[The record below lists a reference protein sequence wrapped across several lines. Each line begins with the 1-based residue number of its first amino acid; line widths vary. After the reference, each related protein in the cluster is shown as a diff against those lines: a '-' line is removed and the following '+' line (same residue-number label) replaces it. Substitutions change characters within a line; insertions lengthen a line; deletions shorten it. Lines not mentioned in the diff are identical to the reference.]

1 MSEAR
6 RASFSARPGRAA
18 AGGGV
23 FCVLVAAWLVPAAAQ
38 AQVSVTIRPVRSS
51 VSVGEYLRVDVEIS
65 SSAGMPDAIGELP
78 AAGFVQA
85 GVQTSQSMQF
95 SFGMG
100 GGGQQQ
106 VTLVRSYTL
115 QAAQAGTQ
123 TIGPVQVQ
131 LGSRVFSSG
140 SVKVQVAPGSG
151 NVVGPGGPGPIPANP
166 PAAPEPQAEEVP
178 LSACRRPDGSPL
190 PPQGADGEVICLLV
204 QPDVFLVLEA
214 SDARVYLGEP
224 LRMQLR
230 AFVETDMVG
239 FSAGQ
244 LFAQLI
250 RKEPAMEG
258 FQRTNLEPTEISVE
272 TQFVQGRSYL
282 WTTIRDKLL
291 YPTRIGRLT
300 IGPAEAVVTL
310 RDFWREREIRRG
322 TAALPIEVLVLPSA
336 GKPDDFSPNNVGAHL
351 TVTVHASPATVRAGE
366 AIEVTLALTGEGNL
380 AGFRIDPPEI
390 AGATIIKSSDRPVEP
405 TQDDLTAKRTVTFL
419 VTPSAAGE
427 LDLSG
432 FGVSYFDYLQERYA
446 RANGEPLRVAVLP
459 AAPGTAST
467 TASPGSA
474 PSVPGGPAA
483 SIRPWND
490 LGRPGAPLSGHWWF
504 WVLLLLPPVS
514 LGGLYAGTAAA
525 QAIRSRRGVLRP
537 SDVLRRSRAVLRR
550 VARGRGQGDAAA
562 QLGAIESALFDF
574 LEARVGEPLRGFA
587 TTELHRRLSVAG
599 FPDTTLGR
607 LVATLDTCAF
617 GRFAPSQSRQQGAAD
632 AARGALEVLDDI
644 DRVKLPKA
652 PEVRS

>member
-6 RASFSARPGRAA
+6 RAGLSVGRGGAA

-23 FCVLVAAWLVPAAAQ
+23 FCVLLAAWLVPTAAR
-38 AQVSVTIRPVRSS
+38 AQVSVTIRPVRTA
-51 VSVGEYLRVDVEIS
+51 VTVGEYLRVDVEIS

-78 AAGFVQA
+78 APGFVQA
-85 GVQTSQSMQF
+85 GIQTSQSMQF
-95 SFGMG
+95 SFGLG

-115 QAAQAGTQ
+115 QAAQPGLQ

-131 LGSRVFSSG
+131 LGSRVFASG
-140 SVKVQVAPGSG
+140 SVKVQVGPGSG
-151 NVVGPGGPGPIPANP
+151 NAAGPGAPVPANP
-166 PAAPEPQAEEVP
+166 PVAPEPQAEEVP
-178 LSACRRPDGSPL
+178 LSACRRPDGSPI
-190 PPQGADGEVICLLV
+190 PTAGADGEVICLLV

-214 SDARVYLGEP
+214 SDGRVYLGEP
-224 LRMQLR
+224 LRMRLR
-230 AFVETDMVG
+230 AFIETDMIG

-250 RKEPAMEG
+250 RKEPSMEG
-258 FQRTNLEPTEISVE
+258 FLRTNLEPPQIEVE

-310 RDFWREREIRRG
+310 RDFWRERDIRRG
-322 TAALPIEVLVLPSA
+322 TAALPIEVLALPAA
-336 GKPDDFSPNNVGAHL
+336 GKPDDFSPNNVGARL
-351 TVTVHASPATVRAGE
+351 ALAVHASPATVRAGE
-366 AIEVTLALTGEGNL
+366 TIEVTLALTGEGNL
-380 AGFRIDPPEI
+380 AGFRIEPPRL
-390 AGATIIKSSDRPVEP
+390 AGATVIKSSDRPVEP
-405 TQDDLTAKRTVTFL
+405 TQDDLTAQRTVTFL

-432 FGVSYFDYLQERYA
+432 FGVSYFDFAQERYA
-446 RANGEPLRVAVLP
+446 RAKGEPLRVAVLP
-459 AAPGTAST
+459 AAPGAASAG
-467 TASPGSA
+467 ASPEAA
-474 PSVPGGPAA
+474 PVAPAGPAA
-483 SIRPWND
+483 SIRPWSD
-490 LGRPGAPLSGHWWF
+490 LGRPGAPLSGRWWF

-525 QAIRSRRGVLRP
+525 QALRTRRGVLRP

-550 VARGRGQGDAAA
+550 VARGRGPGDAAA

-587 TTELHRRLSVAG
+587 TSELHRRLSVAG
-599 FPDTTLGR
+599 FPDTTLAR

-632 AARGALEVLDDI
+632 AARGALEVLEDL
-644 DRVKLPKA
+644 DRAKLPKA
-652 PEVRS
+652 TEAKT